1 MSTTIVRHDMMSSSP
16 LCGEFEISLR
26 YFPWLRVVVSV
37 LKHANWVGPSGVGN
51 FATET
56 QDIVDGIR
64 RRINASLL
72 RVYHHL
78 VNH

>member
-1 MSTTIVRHDMMSSSP
+1 MSSCP

-37 LKHANWVGPSGVGN
+37 LKHANWVDPGGVGN
-51 FATET
+51 FARET
-56 QDIVDGIR
+56 QDVVDGIR
-64 RRINASLL
+64 RINVSLL